1 MRQGRCQRRCRI
13 PGIVVHGI
21 YMLNH
26 VLDSAVYEI
35 FHCGNYDDMQF
46 IRSVMDLPSVAC
58 LVKVSNKLCS

>member
-1 MRQGRCQRRCRI
+1 M
-13 PGIVVHGI
+13 VHVI